1 MNMVERFV
9 LKGMR
14 LEPDPGEYWVATR
27 YVYATA
33 YDALAADL
41 AQAKARIASLERR
54 YMDLGELAARYRE
67 ALVKVKDAKLLTVAH
82 IAAMDALGIDWYRGA
97 YRRNLTAITPTRSMC
112 RRPAIHWK
120 TRRSHENA

>member
-1 MNMVERFV
+1 MVERFV

-14 LEPDPGEYWVATR
+14 IEPDPGEYWVATR

-82 IAAMDALGIDWYRGA
+82 IAAMDALGIDWYRGGLSQEPDGN
-97 YRRNLTAITPTRSMC
+97 YTDSIDVPPPCDTL
-112 RRPAIHWK
+112 
-120 TRRSHENA
+120 ENETKP